1 MFEKKN
7 FKVNGFMMEVDNK
20 KYRSK
25 VLAYNLSLIT
35 WNIKFKKL

>member
-35 WNIKFKKL
+35 